1 MTPHILIALYCIL
14 IAFIAFVIWKIAKL
28 NLYRQRVNR
37 LKHGDKIE
45 VEGIEGYY
53 MYRLGKNNHRV
64 NLTGS
69 FHEVDVDEIKIK

>member
-1 MTPHILIALYCIL
+1 MTPHTLIALYCIL
-14 IAFIAFVIWKIAKL
+14 IAFIAWVIWKVAKL

-45 VEGIEGYY
+45 VEGIAGTY
-53 MYRLGKNNHRV
+53 MYRLGKHNHRV